1 MSSNDWKE
9 RLSADMAKDGKG
21 KLFLIPNALGGKEA
35 AYTIPDYVRRIITS
49 LRDFVVEDV
58 KSARRY
64 FRSLDRNFPIDESS
78 FYQLD
83 KRSGEEELMQYLT
96 MLLEGRNLGLV
107 PEAGIPGVADPG
119 SELVQMAHQNAV
131 TVIPLVGPSSI
142 MLTLMASGLNGQKF
156 AFHGYLPV
164 QQKERKRALQDV
176 ERESI
181 RKGSSEIFMETP
193 YRNNQLIADILSTC
207 RSSTNLCI
215 AVDLTLYSERIHTK
229 TVADW
234 KASKPDIH
242 KRPAV
247 FVLMA

>member
-1 MSSNDWKE
+1 
-9 RLSADMAKDGKG
+9 MASGGKG
-21 KLFLIPNALGGKEA
+21 KLFLIPNSLGGKEA
-35 AYTIPDYVRRIITS
+35 AYTIPAYVQRIVSS

-64 FRSLDRNFPIDESS
+64 FRALDREFPIDESN
-78 FYQLD
+78 FYQLNKKSSED
-83 KRSGEEELMQYLT
+83 DLMQYLS
-96 MLLEGRNLGLV
+96 MLLEGRNIGLV
-107 PEAGIPGVADPG
+107 PEAGVPGVADPG
-119 SELVQMAHQNAV
+119 SELVQMAHQNAI
-131 TVIPLVGPSSI
+131 TVIPLVGPTSI
-142 MLTLMASGLNGQKF
+142 MLALMASGLNGQQF

-164 QQKERKRALQDV
+164 QQKERKRALQGL

-193 YRNNQLIADILSTC
+193 YRNNQLLADILSTC

-215 AVDLTLYSERIHTK
+215 AVDLTLYSEKIQTK

-247 FVLMA
+247 FVMMA